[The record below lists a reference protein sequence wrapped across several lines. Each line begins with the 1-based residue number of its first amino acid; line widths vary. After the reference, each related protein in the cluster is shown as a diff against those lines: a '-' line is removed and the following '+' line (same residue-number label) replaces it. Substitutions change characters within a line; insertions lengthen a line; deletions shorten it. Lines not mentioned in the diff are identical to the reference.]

1 MRIAHIGLASFFTEG
16 MTYQDNQLSAQNVKD
31 GHEVLYISNAAKYD
45 DNGLI
50 VETGNESLVTET
62 GVQLIRMEYV
72 NIGNKLIS
80 NKIRKVRG
88 LYEILCRFA
97 PDVILSHG
105 LMYWSVLDVIKYKKE
120 NPKVKLYA
128 DTHADVNNSG
138 KNWISRNILHRC
150 FYRYL
155 NQKAAPYLESYLCVS
170 PDSRAFAIDNYGIPE
185 KLTEIYPLGGNILSK
200 EDYNRNRAKRRA
212 ELGIK
217 ENEILIVHSGKLDAL
232 KRTDELIKAFSE
244 ADALQGK
251 LIIIGL
257 IPDSRKGVLEPLIKA
272 DKRINYIGWKSGDV
286 LIEYLCACDLYC
298 QPGSGSA
305 TLQNAI
311 CCFCPV
317 MAYPF
322 QAYKELDCG
331 NFIWVSELKDMQDV
345 FRWIGDGTILL
356 EKLREK
362 SMQCAEELLD
372 YRKLAARYY

>member
-200 EDYNRNRAKRRA
+200 EDYIDILCECIRVTPSTVVIHRLTGDPDKSSLVAPIWSQNKVKLLSDINNAFYDRN
-212 ELGIK
+212 
-217 ENEILIVHSGKLDAL
+217 IV
-232 KRTDELIKAFSE
+232 
-244 ADALQGK
+244 QG
-251 LIIIGL
+251 
-257 IPDSRKGVLEPLIKA
+257 
-272 DKRINYIGWKSGDV
+272 
-286 LIEYLCACDLYC
+286 
-298 QPGSGSA
+298 
-305 TLQNAI
+305 
-311 CCFCPV
+311 
-317 MAYPF
+317 
-322 QAYKELDCG
+322 
-331 NFIWVSELKDMQDV
+331 
-345 FRWIGDGTILL
+345 
-356 EKLREK
+356 EK
-362 SMQCAEELLD
+362 ST
-372 YRKLAARYY
+372 